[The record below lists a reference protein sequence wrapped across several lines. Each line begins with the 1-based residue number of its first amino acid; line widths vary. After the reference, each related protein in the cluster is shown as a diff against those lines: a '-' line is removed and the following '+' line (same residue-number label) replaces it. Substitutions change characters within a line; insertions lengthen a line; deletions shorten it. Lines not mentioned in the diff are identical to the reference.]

1 MWPHVAAAR
10 SRDALNPASSPA
22 DSSVHV
28 LLMSR
33 LSLIPSLAAALVVA
47 ALAPALAG
55 AATSYTIRGAGNGH
69 GVGLSQYGAQGM
81 AKDGARHRAILAHY
95 YRGTKLAAAPTD
107 RIRVLLKE
115 GAPEIV
121 FSGAKRIPGRRALDP
136 DRSYRA
142 VATADGQVELCGIS
156 GKGCR
161 RHAGPLVVD
170 GGGSPPRLAGPA
182 LNGVSDG
189 EYRGL
194 LYLHPDS
201 DGLTVINHALLEDY
215 LRGVV
220 PGEMPASWHR
230 EALRAQ
236 AVAARSY
243 ALATGRSGL
252 FDQYP
257 DQRSQVYKGVS
268 GEDPR
273 TDAAIAATA
282 GKVLFH
288 DGAVATTFFFSSSG
302 GRTEANENYFGGRPL
317 PYLRSVGDPA
327 DRISPH
333 YRWAFSQTRE
343 KMERELGS
351 LVKGRYLGVKVLERG
366 DSPRIVRAEVV
377 GTGGRTATDGK
388 TLRARLN
395 LRDTWAYFG
404 HIATTSAS
412 VARASRSPAMGR
424 APVGVLTGE
433 VTPVPRGGEIVVER
447 EGRRGF
453 KRVLDAH
460 ADRAGRYRVS
470 VDREGRYRLRAA
482 GSPGPAI
489 RVR

>member
-1 MWPHVAAAR
+1 
-10 SRDALNPASSPA
+10 
-22 DSSVHV
+22 
-28 LLMSR
+28 MSR
-33 LSLIPSLAAALVVA
+33 FSLILSVALIAVSLAAA
-47 ALAPALAG
+47 ALAPATAG

-81 AKDGARHRAILAHY
+81 AKDRKRYRAILAHY
-95 YRGTKLAAAPTD
+95 YRGAELGAAPTD
-107 RIRVLLKE
+107 RIRVLLAD

-136 DRSYRA
+136 DRTYRA
-142 VATADGQVELCGIS
+142 VATADGEVELCRLS
-156 GKGCR
+156 GR
-161 RHAGPLVVD
+161 RCSRHFGPLRVD
-170 GGGSPPRLAGPA
+170 GGANLLRLAGPA
-182 LNGVSDG
+182 LNDVSDG
-189 EYRGL
+189 EYRGDL
-194 LYLHPDS
+194 FLHAAA
-201 DGLTVINHALLEDY
+201 GRLTAVNHVQLEDY

-220 PGEMPASWHR
+220 PGEMPASWRR

-243 ALATGRSGL
+243 ALATAREGQL

-257 DQRSQVYKGVS
+257 DQRSQVYQGFS

-302 GRTEANENYFGGRPL
+302 GRTEANENSFGGRPL
-317 PYLRSVGDPA
+317 PYLRSVRDRA

-333 YRWAFSQTRE
+333 HRWAFSRTRE
-343 KMERELGS
+343 RMERELGS
-351 LVKGRYLGVKVLERG
+351 LVEGRYLGIKVLERG
-366 DSPRIVRAEVV
+366 DSPRVVRAEVV
-377 GTGGRTATDGK
+377 GTRGRRPTDGK
-388 TLRARLN
+388 TLRARLG

-404 HIATTSAS
+404 RISTAAAEAA
-412 VARASRSPAMGR
+412 VASRSPAAGK
-424 APVGVLTGE
+424 APAGVLTGK
-433 VTPVPRGGEIVVER
+433 VAPVPSGGGILVER

-453 KRVLDAH
+453 KKVLEGH
-460 ADRAGRYRVS
+460 ADRAGAFRVS
-470 VDREGRYRLRAA
+470 VEREGRYRVRAA
-482 GSPGPAI
+482 GAPGPAV

>member
-1 MWPHVAAAR
+1 
-10 SRDALNPASSPA
+10 
-22 DSSVHV
+22 
-28 LLMSR
+28 MSR
-33 LSLIPSLAAALVVA
+33 LSLILPLAAALAVA

-55 AATSYTIRGAGNGH
+55 AATSYAIRGAGNGH

-81 AKDGARHRAILAHY
+81 AGDGERFRGILAHY
-95 YRGTKLAAAPTD
+95 YSGTKLGAAPTD
-107 RIRVLLKE
+107 RTRVLLKE

-142 VATADGQVELCGIS
+142 VALADGQVELCGTS

-170 GGGSPPRLAGPA
+170 GAGSPLRLAGRA
-182 LNGVSDG
+182 LNGVSEG
-189 EYRGL
+189 EYRGVL
-194 LYLHPDS
+194 LLHPQS
-201 DGLTVINHALLEDY
+201 GGLTAVNHVQLEDY

-220 PGEMPASWHR
+220 PGEMPASWRR

-243 ALATGRSGL
+243 ALATARRGGI

-273 TDAAIAATA
+273 SDAAIAATA
-282 GKVLFH
+282 GKVLYY
-288 DGAVATTFFFSSSG
+288 DGAVATTFFYSSSG
-302 GRTEANENYFGGRPL
+302 GQTEANENSFGGRPL
-317 PYLRSVGDPA
+317 AYLRSVKDPA

-377 GTGGRTATDGK
+377 GTGGRSATDGK

-404 HIATTSAS
+404 HIATTTASA
-412 VARASRSPAMGR
+412 ARASRSPAMGR
-424 APVGVLTGE
+424 APKGVLTGE
-433 VTPVPRGGEIVVER
+433 VSPVPRGGRIVVER
-447 EGRRGF
+447 QGRRGF
-453 KRVLDAH
+453 KKVLAGH
-460 ADRAGRYRVS
+460 AGRSGRFRIS
-470 VDREGRYRLRAA
+470 VDREGRYRVRSA
-482 GSPGPAI
+482 GSPGPAV

>member
-1 MWPHVAAAR
+1 MARPVLTLAVALIAT
-10 SRDALNPASSPA
+10 
-22 DSSVHV
+22 
-28 LLMSR
+28 LLS
-33 LSLIPSLAAALVVA
+33 AAALA
-47 ALAPALAG
+47 STPAG

-81 AKDGARHRAILAHY
+81 AKDGKRHRAILDYY
-95 YRGTKLAAAPTD
+95 YRGAKLGAAPTD

-121 FSGAKRIPGRRALDP
+121 LSGAKRIPGQRALVAG
-136 DRSYRA
+136 RTYRA
-142 VATADGQVELCGIS
+142 VATADDRVELCRAS
-156 GKGCR
+156 GTRCT
-161 RHAGPLVVD
+161 RHSGPLQLD
-170 GGGSPPRLAGPA
+170 GGANLLRLAGPG
-182 LNGVSDG
+182 LNDVSDG
-189 EYRGL
+189 EYRGDL
-194 LYLHPDS
+194 FLHAAGGRLS
-201 DGLTVINHALLEDY
+201 AVNHVELEDY

-220 PGEMPASWHR
+220 PGEMPASWRR

-243 ALATGRSGL
+243 ALATARRGGL

-257 DQRSQVYKGVS
+257 DQRSQVYQGVS
-268 GEDPR
+268 GEDER
-273 TDAAIAATA
+273 ADGAIAATA
-282 GKVLFH
+282 GRVLLH

-302 GRTEANENYFGGRPL
+302 GRTEANENSFGGRAL
-317 PYLRSVGDPA
+317 PYLRSVRDPA

-377 GTGGRTATDGK
+377 GTEGRSATDGR

-404 HIATTSAS
+404 RIETAADG
-412 VARASRSPAMGR
+412 VVVASRSPATGP
-424 APVGVLTGE
+424 APVGVLTGR
-433 VTPVPRGGEIVVER
+433 VAPAPRGGRIVIERKGKRGFKKVLDGHTGRSGAYRVSVER
-447 EGRRGF
+447 EGRY
-453 KRVLDAH
+453 RV
-460 ADRAGRYRVS
+460 RAG
-470 VDREGRYRLRAA
+470 
-482 GSPGPAI
+482 GSPGPAVK
-489 RVR
+489 VR